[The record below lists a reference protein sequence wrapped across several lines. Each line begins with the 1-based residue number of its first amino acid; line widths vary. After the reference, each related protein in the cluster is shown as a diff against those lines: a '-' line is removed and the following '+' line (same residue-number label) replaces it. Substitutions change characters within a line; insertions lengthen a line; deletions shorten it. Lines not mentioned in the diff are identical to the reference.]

1 MTEVLADVR
10 PIATRPMYLVLLSN
24 YVGYALRHN
33 NVRPAPTLSW
43 QVQVKVQ
50 YSDPAGSFLHT
61 SSAKQ
66 VSVVLRHGHRP
77 GTAEIDINLP
87 KAVRACTCF
96 PHTTSA
102 CPRAI
107 KQLMHC

>member
-1 MTEVLADVR
+1 MSFVHLIYYLGRVLR
-10 PIATRPMYLVLLSN
+10 YNS
-24 YVGYALRHN
+24 
-33 NVRPAPTLSW
+33 VRPAATLFW

-66 VSVVLRHGHRP
+66 VCIVLRHGHRP

-87 KAVRACTCF
+87 KAVRARTCF
-96 PHTTSA
+96 PHTLPA
-102 CPRAI
+102 CPGAI
-107 KQLMHC
+107 QQLMQG